1 MLSSAAAGARGRLC
15 SGESGSWEA
24 SWRCARVRSMLPCSV
39 LRHAG
44 WRPAQCHG
52 CIVPRRAGW
61 CSAANAPT
69 GAQGA
74 RRRAW
79 HGRRE
84 RRGCRSTPRRMGA
97 AEAARQAAGIAAAKA
112 PALCFAFARVLRQLS
127 VYHSRRTL
135 PRCFFIGASQLR
147 ILVLSSSSCVGAVR
161 ILVSVVS
168 VVSTSSE

>member
-1 MLSSAAAGARGRLC
+1 MLRQRAQHALSLC
-15 SGESGSWEA
+15 AEA
-24 SWRCARVRSMLPCSV
+24 CWLAPSTVPSIHCT
-39 LRHAG
+39 
-44 WRPAQCHG
+44 
-52 CIVPRRAGW
+52 PRRAGW
-61 CSAANAPT
+61 CSTTSALT
-69 GAQGA
+69 GARCA

-79 HGRRE
+79 HGWLE

-135 PRCFFIGASQLR
+135 PRCFFIGVSLLR

-161 ILVSVVS
+161 ILVSLAPSRGGVLQLRGNLVHGTNPRS
-168 VVSTSSE
+168 IRRVFSYY

>member
-1 MLSSAAAGARGRLC
+1 M
-15 SGESGSWEA
+15 EA
-24 SWRCARVRSMLPCSV
+24 SWCCARVRSVLSRSV

-44 WRPAQCHG
+44 WRPAQCPQY
-52 CIVPRRAGW
+52 IAPRRAGW
-61 CSAANAPT
+61 CSTNYQCSALT
-69 GAQGA
+69 GARCA
-74 RRRAW
+74 CRRAW
-79 HGRRE
+79 HGRLE

-112 PALCFAFARVLRQLS
+112 PVLCFAFARVLRQLS

-135 PRCFFIGASQLR
+135 PRCFFIGVSQLR
-147 ILVLSSSSCVGAVR
+147 ILVLSSSSCVGAVC